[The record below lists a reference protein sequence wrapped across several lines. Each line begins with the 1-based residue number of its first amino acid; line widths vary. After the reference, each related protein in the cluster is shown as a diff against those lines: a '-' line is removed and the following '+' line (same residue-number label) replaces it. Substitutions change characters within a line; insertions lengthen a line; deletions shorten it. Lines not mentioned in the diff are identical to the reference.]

1 MRCPIKRVHFED
13 QPFDICDEV
22 YEPAEDTFLFA
33 ENLCVKKGEDVLDLG
48 TGCGI
53 LGVLAA
59 RKANFVLAVD
69 LNPHAIRCAKQ
80 NSVLN
85 NANSNMAFVQ
95 TDLFSALNDR
105 TAFDL
110 VLFNAPYLP
119 SEDHEDTSWIKQA
132 WAGGPNGRQVVDRFI
147 NQVSLHLKP
156 EGRVLLMQSTLT
168 GVKETL
174 KKFGSQHILA
184 RVKAEKKLPFF
195 ETLTLIEAKRYSP

>member
-1 MRCPIKRVHFED
+1 MH
-13 QPFDICDEV
+13 EV
-22 YEPAEDTFLFA
+22 YEPSEDTFLFA
-33 ENLCVKKGEDVLDLG
+33 ENLYVKKGEDVLDLG

-85 NANSNMAFVQ
+85 SVKSKMAFVQ
-95 TDLFSALNDR
+95 TDLFSAFSDR

-119 SEDHEDTSWIKQA
+119 SEDRKDTSWIEQA
-132 WAGGPNGRQVVDRFI
+132 WTGGPNGRQVVDRFI
-147 NQVSLHLKP
+147 TQVSLHLKP

-168 GVKETL
+168 GVEETL
-174 KKFGSQHILA
+174 KKFGNQHLLA
-184 RVKAEKKLPFF
+184 TVKAEKKMPFF